1 MHFVVYDAVSN
12 MEKMQHQHLSRLF
25 QTCVTPLWVKV
36 QRCKIKSPS
45 PDFLNLTRWSDDA
58 YTNLLFNQS
67 SYDQKLVFANAQQ
80 YFRFEVAVK
89 DDNK

>member
-1 MHFVVYDAVSN
+1 MHFVVYDQILKRCN
-12 MEKMQHQHLSRLF
+12 INTCLEMSR
-25 QTCVTPLWVKV
+25 VTPLWVKV
-36 QRCKIKSPS
+36 QRCKIKTPS

-80 YFRFEVAVK
+80 YFRFEVPVK